1 MQEKVIR
8 LTGSELTISQIKE
21 IAFENAK
28 VEVDAEAMDKVR
40 KARELIFELDKR
52 GVAVYGLNTGVGWN
66 KDKVVYADRYD
77 AYNKNLL
84 RSHMIGVGPE
94 CSIPETRTIMAVRLN
109 GFLCG
114 HTGVAPEIVQYY
126 VEFLNRGVHP
136 VMKSRGSVGEADIA
150 TLPAIGLTAIGEGE
164 AYYQNQRMESAKALE
179 LAGLE
184 PLKLGP
190 KDGLGIVSSNAQ
202 GAAFAAM
209 GVIEAEQFIER
220 YRRVFCLA
228 LEGLNGVLDPMD
240 ESVNRERGYQGQIE
254 SARKCKELLKGSYL
268 EKPWEGRALQD
279 PLSFRCQSAIT
290 GSVMDALGYLKQQLS
305 VELNTTDDNP
315 CLLPEEDR
323 MCGSP
328 NFEPLTWVLAVEM
341 ASTGLAHMSKMIS
354 QQILRIGDPGFTKL
368 NRFLTPVEG
377 AVIAY
382 GTIQKTVS
390 YLDTENRMYANPCS
404 LDFLSMAGHIEDTA
418 SNSTMAAANM
428 RRIIDNLY
436 YMAAIE
442 LMHAAQAVDLRENP
456 MLGEGTKPLF
466 ESYRKVVPYLDNDRN
481 MSVDIQKTYEFLKSY
496 KTE

>member
-1 MQEKVIR
+1 
-8 LTGSELTISQIKE
+8 
-21 IAFENAK
+21 
-28 VEVDAEAMDKVR
+28 
-40 KARELIFELDKR
+40 
-52 GVAVYGLNTGVGWN
+52 
-66 KDKVVYADRYD
+66 
-77 AYNKNLL
+77 
-84 RSHMIGVGPE
+84 
-94 CSIPETRTIMAVRLN
+94 
-109 GFLCG
+109 
-114 HTGVAPEIVQYY
+114 
-126 VEFLNRGVHP
+126 
-136 VMKSRGSVGEADIA
+136 
-150 TLPAIGLTAIGEGE
+150 
-164 AYYQNQRMESAKALE
+164 MESAKALE
-179 LAGLE
+179 LSGLK

-220 YRRVFCLA
+220 YRKVFCLA

-240 ESVNRERGYQGQIE
+240 ESVNRERGYQGQME
-254 SARKCKELLKGSYL
+254 SARKCRELLKGSYL

-290 GSVMDALGYLKQQLS
+290 GSVMDALAYLKQQLK
-305 VELNTTDDNP
+305 VELNATDDNP

-368 NRFLTPVEG
+368 NRFLTPAEG

-428 RRIIDNLY
+428 RKIIDNLY

-442 LMHAAQAVDLRENP
+442 LMHAAQAVDLREIP
-456 MLGEGTKPLF
+456 QLGEGTRPLF
-466 ESYRKVVPYLDNDRN
+466 ESYRKEVPYLDNDRN
-481 MSVDIQKTYEFLKSY
+481 MSVDIQKTYDFLKSL
-496 KTE
+496 